1 MPTHYLTCIFIRS
14 GVYQKLLY
22 LNQKYGTF
30 LNFSGERICGKQQLI
45 TTLNDWVEKV
55 LQLNTNLTNYKL

>member
-30 LNFSGERICGKQQLI
+30 LNGKQQLI
-45 TTLNDWVEKV
+45 TTLNNWVEKV